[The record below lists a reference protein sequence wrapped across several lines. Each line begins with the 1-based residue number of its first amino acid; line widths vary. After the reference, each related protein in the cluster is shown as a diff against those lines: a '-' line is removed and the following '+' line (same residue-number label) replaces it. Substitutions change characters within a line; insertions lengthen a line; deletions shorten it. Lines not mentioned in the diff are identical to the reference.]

1 MLERIVQRV
10 QRMVRFDHSVY
21 REIEHDEKAT
31 TEAFVIVAVVSVFAA
46 LGAALAPGAGGFA
59 WTFVSQLVLALVSWL
74 LWSLVTMLVGT
85 RIFGGQATFWGMA
98 RTLGY
103 AFAPRVLS
111 ILSAL
116 ACLGILISW
125 VAWGLSLVLAFF
137 AVRET
142 LELSTEKA
150 ILTVLIGWIV
160 VAALSFV
167 LAFTP
172 IF

>member
-1 MLERIVQRV
+1 MLERIIQRV
-10 QRMVRFDHSVY
+10 KRMVRFDHAVY
-21 REIEHDEKAT
+21 REIEHDEQAT
-31 TEAFVIVAVVSVFAA
+31 KEAFAIVVVVSVLAA
-46 LGAALAPGAGGFA
+46 LGAALAPEAGGFV
-59 WTFVSQLVLALVSWL
+59 WTFFAQLVLALVSWL

-85 RIFGGQATFWGMA
+85 RLFGGQATFWGMA

-103 AFAPRVLS
+103 AYAPRVLS

-116 ACLGILISW
+116 ACVGILISW
-125 VAWGLSLVLAFF
+125 IAWGLSLVLAFF

-142 LELSTEKA
+142 LGLSTEKA
-150 ILTVLIGWIV
+150 ILTVVIGWII
-160 VAALSFV
+160 VAALSFA